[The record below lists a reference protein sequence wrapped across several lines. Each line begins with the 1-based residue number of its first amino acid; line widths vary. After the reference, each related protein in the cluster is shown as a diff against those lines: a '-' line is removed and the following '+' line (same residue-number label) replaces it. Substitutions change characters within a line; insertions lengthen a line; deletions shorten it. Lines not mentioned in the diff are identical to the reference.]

1 MHLIQDEFIAADF
14 YNISVS
20 DWLVDMSLMFILSA
34 INIAHYKFVPV
45 VLELQM
51 FK

>member
-1 MHLIQDEFIAADF
+1 MHLSWDGFIAADF
-14 YNISVS
+14 YNISASV
-20 DWLVDMSLMFILSA
+20 WLVEMSLMLILTA
-34 INIAHYKFVPV
+34 INISHYKFVPV